1 MYGKPE
7 SLSEA
12 KYGMSSAVR
21 RILWW
26 VITGNRGGANRARII
41 LTIKNQPLNANQLAQ
56 RLGMDY
62 KTVRHHLS
70 VLLKNRL
77 ILEVGEG
84 YGSLYFLSPELE
96 QNYEEFVKIWERIG
110 PK

>member
-1 MYGKPE
+1 
-7 SLSEA
+7 
-12 KYGMSSAVR
+12 
-21 RILWW
+21 
-26 VITGNRGGANRARII
+26 
-41 LTIKNQPLNANQLAQ
+41 
-56 RLGMDY
+56 MDY

-70 VLLKNRL
+70 VLLNNRL

-96 QNYEEFVKIWERIG
+96 QNWGEFIKIWEKIG